1 MRVWADWGGA
11 GPVRR
16 QLEQRCF
23 LRARLRELEQ
33 RLVERELE
41 HFGSNYFIQETIR
54 GLVLRHGKAPDT
66 PRTCCKSEETALER
80 ERMYQYIQR
89 TLVSRKDLN
98 AATVEARQKKNG
110 MQWKEA

>member
-54 GLVLRHGKAPDT
+54 R
-66 PRTCCKSEETALER
+66 
-80 ERMYQYIQR
+80 
-89 TLVSRKDLN
+89 
-98 AATVEARQKKNG
+98 
-110 MQWKEA
+110 